1 MTNRQI
7 SARYYRL
14 AYQCVE
20 KKARQYRQS
29 GVLKNA
35 ILAVLVLGGI
45 MWFSAAVK
53 SYTVP
58 GSMPGDTVPKTVAA
72 AKQDDISSTIKFVKT
87 IVHDVNN
94 DNLINCIDY
103 AVLFYKYFPGE
114 CIIIV
119 NRNRN
124 TGMHHMFN
132 AVWIDRKWI
141 YLEPQGPQSNYDMS
155 SVWGKKY
162 NPYYNGIVTAA
173 WAVYAK

>member
-1 MTNRQI
+1 M
-7 SARYYRL
+7 
-14 AYQCVE
+14 
-20 KKARQYRQS
+20 KD
-29 GVLKNA
+29 A
-35 ILAVLVLGGI
+35 ILAVLVLCGI
-45 MWFSAAVK
+45 MLFAATVK
-53 SYTVP
+53 PYTTP
-58 GSMPGDTVPKTVAA
+58 GSMPGDTAPKTTGAA
-72 AKQDDISSTIKFVKT
+72 TQDDISSTIGYVKS
-87 IVHDVNN
+87 IVYDVNK

-141 YLEPQGPQSNYDMS
+141 YLEPQGPQSNYSMS

-162 NPYYNGIVTAA
+162 DPYYNGIVTAA